1 MELNRAQKVD
11 TYKNTAPKLTQQ
23 ISEVTGGNSETQF
36 DVRFSTSNPE
46 FSAGN
51 TQRDLKLNK
60 SASEISQKRH
70 KESE

>member
-11 TYKNTAPKLTQQ
+11 TYKNSAPKLTQQ
-23 ISEVTGGNSETQF
+23 ISEVTGNSETQF

-46 FSAGN
+46 FSASN
-51 TQRDLKLNK
+51 TQRDLKQNK
-60 SASEISQKRH
+60 SASEISQKKH